1 MSFCG
6 SAAAAAEEEASGA
19 LLGGGAARSDESQ
32 FDRDPQHARGNGL
45 AVGGLSFG
53 DSRYV
58 G

>member
-6 SAAAAAEEEASGA
+6 GAAAGEEEVSGA
-19 LLGGGAARSDESQ
+19 LLGGGAARSHE
-32 FDRDPQHARGNGL
+32 PQHAHGNGL
-45 AVGGLSFG
+45 AVGGLSYG